1 MSAASKSLSY
11 SELESELLNAVNMS
25 EVACRVLEGAGRRS
39 SDGLFFCS
47 EEMELISF
55 SVYHANALVRELKSK
70 WDEIHESN
78 LAAGRAEKGGAA

>member
-1 MSAASKSLSY
+1 MNAASKTLSY
-11 SELESELLNAVNMS
+11 SELESELLNALNMS
-25 EVACRVLEGAGRRS
+25 EIACHVLEGAGRKS

-78 LAAGRAEKGGAA
+78 VAAARAKGGAA